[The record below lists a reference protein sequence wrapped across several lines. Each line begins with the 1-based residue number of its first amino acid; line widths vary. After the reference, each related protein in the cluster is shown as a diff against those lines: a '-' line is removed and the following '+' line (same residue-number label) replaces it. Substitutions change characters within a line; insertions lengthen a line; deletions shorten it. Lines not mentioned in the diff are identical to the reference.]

1 MNIVNRRFVSNKEK
15 LKTMPLATLRKYF
28 TLSDNANVLLF
39 LLAHPDLPVS
49 ELENA
54 MRGFSCEEKM
64 AAIAS
69 NPNCTDEML
78 RELFKSKKEAICCKI
93 ASNPSASPELL
104 NRIAALKLPSTH
116 LPLARNQ
123 NTALSALR
131 LIAVVSKDPLVYEAL
146 SCHEHIISSG
156 PHELINMKH
165 HQALKNVA
173 EKCCLTTQEMAK
185 LWQCGGT
192 IRLALLTNMNLT
204 ETLLKKFLSI
214 ASDIKD
220 IAAIAKH
227 PALSQDVIVAL
238 SKHDDFA
245 VVAGVA
251 ANPSAPESLLDKLS
265 CNNRGGIALAAAS
278 NTAVSA
284 AILHRLSLHQD
295 VSVRVSVATHENT
308 EEKTL
313 DLLSK
318 DKADVVRIAVAKN
331 KNTPLKTLKR
341 LSGDTCIKVSSAVAQ
356 NGAMGV
362 VMELSSF
369 YTVLKSS
376 GYGAF
381 SFYKEMSPKRATKLL
396 INSKHPSEVAF
407 IFKSKDARSVGALS
421 ALQAA
426 FTNHKGKLNRD
437 DYLRFVDSVNQH
449 VPSRQRAGL
458 DVDFRT
464 LATVRKFFSD
474 DLIIDIACQFEPDEA
489 KDTLRMLSDQVSY
502 ENKNVNRDNQARVLA
517 WLSDDNTT
525 TSLHNYLVISDSK
538 AWVNRMGDFKQKQ
551 YVSSVDAVNA
561 ELPKHWAI
569 NLPTNARELMAIGD
583 AQSHCV
589 GSQHYAVLCESGAR
603 IIFQLFK
610 NNDVRH
616 GYTFEFT
623 SGGSLIQ
630 AKGFANSSVPS
641 DMVRAARKA
650 FYTLRKNKLSS
661 EVERVAA

>member
-1 MNIVNRRFVSNKEK
+1 MNIVNKRFISNKEK

-28 TLSDNANVLLF
+28 ALSHDSNVMLF
-39 LLAHPDLPVS
+39 LLAHPELPVS
-49 ELENA
+49 ELEDA
-54 MRGFSCEEKM
+54 MRRFGGEEKM

-69 NPNCTDEML
+69 NPNCTDAML
-78 RELFKSKKEAICCKI
+78 RELFKSKKESVCREI

-104 NRIAALKLPSTH
+104 KLITALKLTSTY

-123 NTALSALR
+123 NTPLSALR
-131 LIAVVSKDPLVYEAL
+131 LISVISKDPLVYETL
-146 SCHEHIISSG
+146 SCHKHIMSNG
-156 PHELINMKH
+156 PHELINVKH

-173 EKCCLTTQEMAK
+173 ENCCLTTQEMAK

-192 IRLALLTNMNLT
+192 IRLALLSNANLT
-204 ETLLKKFLSI
+204 AALLKKLLSI

-220 IAAIAKH
+220 IATIAKH
-227 PALSQDVIVAL
+227 PMLSQEAIVAL

-245 VVAGVA
+245 VIAGVA

-265 CNNRGGIALAAAS
+265 CSTRGGIALAAAS
-278 NTAVSA
+278 NAAASA
-284 AILHRLSLHQD
+284 AILHRLSLRQD
-295 VSVRVSVATHENT
+295 VSVRVSVANHENT

-318 DKADVVRIAVAKN
+318 DKADVVRVAVAKN
-331 KNTPLKTLKR
+331 KNTPLKTLKQ

-369 YTVLKSS
+369 YTILKSS

-407 IFKSKDARSVGALS
+407 IFNSKDARSVGAIS

-437 DYLRFVDSVNQH
+437 DYLRFLDSVNQH
-449 VPSRQRAGL
+449 VPSGQRAGL

-464 LATVRKFFSD
+464 LAKVRKFFSD
-474 DLIIDIACQFEPDEA
+474 ELIIDIACQFEPDEA
-489 KDTLRMLSDQVSY
+489 KDTLRMLSDLVSY

-525 TSLHNYLVISDSK
+525 SLHNYLVVSASK

-583 AQSHCV
+583 AQRHCV
-589 GSQHYAVLCESGAR
+589 GSKHYAVLCESGAR

-610 NNDVRH
+610 NNDMRH
-616 GYTFEFT
+616 WYTFEFT

-630 AKGFANSSVPS
+630 AKGFGNSSVPS
-641 DMVRAARKA
+641 DMTRAARKA
-650 FYTLRKNKLSS
+650 FFTLRKNKLSGDI
-661 EVERVAA
+661 ECVAA